1 MSCLNLLYTRDYA
14 CQNPARKYVQKVVW
28 IRKSD
33 VLSYKTFLQETN
45 GAKYGIFIN
54 FNTKIKI
61 EFAVLEYNA
70 NSSVVFGSFQ
80 KSVKN
85 DRTQYKHQIQIA
97 VFDISE
103 QTKVVLRALD
113 NADYFAL
120 LEYQNGLTEVYG
132 FHNGLITANYN
143 YDPANNSG
151 GGLLTLESVADE
163 YAMPYILCDNNGTPI
178 KNFISTDRT
187 LESDLKLNEVV
198 RFDSSFNTDFARVEL

>member
-1 MSCLNLLYTRDYA
+1 MSCFQLLYTRDYA

-28 IRKSD
+28 VRKSD
-33 VLSYKTFLQETN
+33 VSNYKIYNNELS
-45 GAKYGIFIN
+45 GGRYGIRLTLPLF
-54 FNTKIKI
+54 
-61 EFAVLEYNA
+61 LYSLGYNP
-70 NSSVVFGSFQ
+70 NGNVVFGSFQ

-97 VFDISE
+97 VFDVSE
-103 QTKVVLRALD
+103 QTKVVLRSLD

-151 GGLLTLESVADE
+151 GGLLTLESLADE
-163 YAMPYILCDNNGTPI
+163 RTMPYILCNNNGTPI
-178 KNFISTDRT
+178 KNFISADNRLNLGEIAD
-187 LESDLKLNEVV
+187 LEDINI
-198 RFDSSFNTDFARVEL
+198 RFDTSFNNDFRI